1 MTSDLRLT
9 NARLVL
15 EDRVVEGALVLK
27 DGCVH
32 AIDEG
37 GAAVKGSDDLVGD
50 YLIPGLV
57 DLHTDALES
66 HIEPRRGVHWDNT
79 AAVIAHDAVT
89 IAAGITTVF
98 DALCIGEVAG
108 RAAQEEALDGMLAG
122 LEHARSLDVLR
133 AEHLVHLRCEVTDP
147 AVAGMLEPRIDRPLV
162 KLISV
167 MDHAPGHRQMKD
179 ATYLRDTW
187 MIGVNGMSLE
197 EADRAIDAL
206 IERSRAVAPEMRKAV
221 VDLAHERNLAVASH
235 DDETEEHVAM
245 AANLGIDI
253 AEFPTTREAAAEA
266 RKRGLSVLMGGPN
279 LVRGGSHSGNVAAGD
294 LARDGVLDAL
304 MSDYVMSSMLM
315 GAFTLADGGYDWP
328 LHDAIATVT
337 ANPAR
342 IAGLDDRG
350 RIAVG
355 CRADLVQVRLADGK
369 PVVRGVWREGRR
381 VF

>member
-1 MTSDLRLT
+1 MTPDLRLT

-15 EDRVVEGALVLK
+15 KDRVVEGALVLK

-37 GAAVKGSDDLVGD
+37 GAAVKGSDDLAGD

-108 RAAQEEALDGMLAG
+108 RAAEEEALDGMLAG

-245 AANLGIDI
+245 AADLGIDI

-369 PVVRGVWREGRR
+369 PVVRAVWREGRR

>member
-1 MTSDLRLT
+1 MTPDLRLT

-15 EDRVVEGALVLK
+15 KDRVVEGALVLK

-37 GAAVKGSDDLVGD
+37 GAAVKGSDDLAGD

-245 AANLGIDI
+245 AADLGIDI

-369 PVVRGVWREGRR
+369 PVVRAVWREGRR